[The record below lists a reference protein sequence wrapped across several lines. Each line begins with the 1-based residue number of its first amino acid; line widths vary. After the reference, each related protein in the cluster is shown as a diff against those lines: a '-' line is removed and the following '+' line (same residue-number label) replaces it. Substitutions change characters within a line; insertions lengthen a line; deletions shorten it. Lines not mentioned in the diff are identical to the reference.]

1 MRIYLPTAATET
13 DVQTV
18 LRDVKQLMEQSD
30 LPMTYY
36 HVTLLGSDGIVGSG
50 VVAANAVG

>member
-18 LRDVKQLMEQSD
+18 LREVKQLMEQFD